1 MHTFVQLMP
10 MTNASSCPIHHGAA
24 DPDSGPVL
32 PGKGATDYERYMH
45 VDELLALQKP
55 HGELAHPD
63 EVLFQ
68 TIHQSWELWCNLV
81 CFELARVADLMD
93 EDRWATAVRLL
104 RRCRKAIHANTAA
117 LAVFDTMTP
126 RDFHEVRR
134 QLGAGSGAESPGFRR
149 IQSEAPQ
156 LWPRVEALLERE
168 GVDLEGLYMKQGL
181 RPDLFLL
188 LEAMTDLDQEIYQW
202 REVHLAVVKRIIGR
216 DVKSL
221 KGYAVHQLEEDIHQ
235 MRWPKL
241 WQVRERITD
250 IEGTS
255 PA

>member
-1 MHTFVQLMP
+1 
-10 MTNASSCPIHHGAA
+10 MTEAAACPIHHGAA
-24 DPDSGPVL
+24 DPATGPVL
-32 PGKGATDYERYMH
+32 PGEGATDYERYMR
-45 VDELLALQKP
+45 VDDLLALQKKP
-55 HGELAHPD
+55 EERAHPD

-68 TIHQSWELWCNLV
+68 TIHQAWELWCNMV
-81 CFELARVADLMD
+81 CFELHRVGDLLD

-104 RRCRKAIHANTAA
+104 RRCRKAIHANSAA

-149 IQSEAPQ
+149 IQSEAP
-156 LWPRVEALLERE
+156 LIWPRLEALLERE
-168 GVDLEGLYMKQGL
+168 GEDLESIYMQQGH

-221 KGYAVHQLEEDIHQ
+221 KGYAVHQLEQDIQ
-235 MRWPKL
+235 IMRWPEL
-241 WQVRERITD
+241 WKVRERITD